1 MDWKKCISQLQ
12 AAGLTIDQI
21 SAEAGVTANAVR
33 EVVAG
38 RTKQPR
44 ANAAL
49 RLVWLCSRHGI
60 ETPVTATPEGHP
72 PHLSPDPGTH

>member
-1 MDWKKCISQLQ
+1 MDWKKCISALQ
-12 AAGLTIDQI
+12 AAGLSIDQI

-49 RLVWLCSRHGI
+49 RLVGLCCRHGI
-60 ETPVTATPEGHP
+60 TPPTVADTRESA
-72 PHLSPDPGTH
+72 DA